1 MLFVFM
7 CNLRSAWRPCVGK
20 KTHFARVLSHLQ
32 QIREE
37 VGVVGDPLLQALQV
51 QPEEAQQFVR
61 QEGVVE
67 ELGGESAKHQ
77 LPHDV
82 AVHRSHLTC
91 AVRVSKE
98 KKQKKPKKKIQV

>member
-1 MLFVFM
+1 MLFFVYVQ
-7 CNLRSAWRPCVGK
+7 LVQRAGGCVP
-20 KTHFARVLSHLQ
+20 SHLQ

-37 VGVVGDPLLQALQV
+37 VGVLGDPLPQALQV
-51 QPEEAQQFVR
+51 QPEEAQQFVC

-67 ELGGESAKHQ
+67 ELGRESAKHQ

-91 AVRVSKE
+91 PGQVSE
-98 KKQKKPKKKIQV
+98 KKMN